1 VFGPLGKNAIGAR
14 IFALLCTNAVILY
27 IDRTNLSIAA
37 PLIAHDLGL
46 NNVSLGLVFS
56 AFSISYASF
65 MILGGRTGDH
75 IGPRNGLVICGLVW
89 AAGTILTGMVGGLVG
104 LVLARLLVGIGESP
118 FYPIASAILV
128 RWIRA
133 DQRGAAQG
141 VLHGFGR
148 LGAAITPAAVTVL
161 IVATSWRWAF
171 ILLGLVSIVITSV
184 VFLYVRDDPRL
195 HPSVSREE
203 LARLGHDA
211 DRIDR
216 AAATRRTPMPW
227 MKFFARIWPVT
238 TVCFCYGWF
247 SWFLLNWVPLYF
259 AHAHGMDIRKVAMF
273 ATSVLVFGFL
283 GNIAGGLIAD
293 WWLRRTG
300 SLLRSRRDTILLG
313 FIGAL
318 LCIVPLLI
326 TPDLAIDTIALALG
340 CFCIELADA
349 PMWMLG
355 MDALPSHAATSTA
368 TVNTGFALSGAVSPI
383 VVGWL
388 LDVTQSWNMVFM
400 VAIAVLLLGP
410 LAAFRIRIYA
420 TDESEAHGL
429 LTSPAKI

>member
-1 VFGPLGKNAIGAR
+1 MSGPLGKTTIGAR

-27 IDRTNLSIAA
+27 IDRANLSVGA

-46 NNVSLGLVFS
+46 NNVALGAVFS
-56 AFSISYASF
+56 AFSVSYAGF

-75 IGPRNGLVICGLVW
+75 IGPRNGLLICGLVW
-89 AAGTILTGMVGGLVG
+89 AAGTVATGMVGGLVS
-104 LVLARLLVGIGESP
+104 LTLARLLVGIGESP
-118 FYPIASAILV
+118 FYPLASAIVV
-128 RWIRA
+128 RWIPIDR
-133 DQRGAAQG
+133 RGAAQG

-161 IVATSWRWAF
+161 IVLTSWRWAF
-171 ILLGLVSIVITSV
+171 ILLGLVSV
-184 VFLYVRDDPRL
+184 VVTFAVYLYIRDDPRL
-195 HPSVSREE
+195 RSGVSRDK
-203 LARLGHDA
+203 LAALGHDA

-216 AAATRRTPMPW
+216 AAAARRTPMPW
-227 MKFFARIWPVT
+227 LAFFARIWPVT
-238 TVCFCYGWF
+238 AVCFCYGWF
-247 SWFLLNWVPLYF
+247 SWFMLNWVPLYF

-300 SLLRSRRDTILLG
+300 SLLRSRRDTILLA
-313 FIGAL
+313 FAGAL
-318 LCIVPLLI
+318 ICIVPLLI
-326 TPDLAIDTIALALG
+326 TTDLTIDTIALACG

-368 TVNTGFALSGAVSPI
+368 TVNTGFALSGVVSPL

-388 LDVTQSWNMVFM
+388 LDLTQSWGTVF
-400 VAIAVLLLGP
+400 AVVVCALLLGP
-410 LAAFRIRIYA
+410 LAAFRIRIYSTEDA
-420 TDESEAHGL
+420 RVRE
-429 LTSPAKI
+429 PAVIL